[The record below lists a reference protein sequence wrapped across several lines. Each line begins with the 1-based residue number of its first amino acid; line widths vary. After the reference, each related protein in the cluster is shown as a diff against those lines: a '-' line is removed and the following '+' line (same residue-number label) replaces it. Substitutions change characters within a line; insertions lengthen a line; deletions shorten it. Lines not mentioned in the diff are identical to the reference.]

1 MTRDPPATLDEPDS
15 DLEVIQK
22 LRAEIE
28 WLTAALARLTADNER
43 TRALVQDLSVTRDT
57 AVNMKLERDAEIE
70 RLRIIA
76 ADYQALLHRS
86 NEIDDANERLRIIAA
101 PEPAPY
107 YEGWHDGF
115 ESRDS
120 EIGELRAEVERLKA
134 EVTETRETCSELRLF
149 DLAEIERLRAA
160 SQRALDHYDMRSELY
175 TNDADVAAGMVD
187 ILSAILEPKPQ
198 WTAEDRER
206 ERHLIEE
213 AAAQPASYHL
223 HEITKLEAE
232 VERLRAEAADRTKK
246 VESLWAL
253 SDARGAE
260 IERLSEAHE
269 RIVKWSHA
277 YPLTIFPEPDLKKAR
292 ELLEAGGMTLDAISA
307 DAMRHV
313 ITQVAKI
320 SSAALEAKP

>member
-57 AVNMKLERDAEIE
+57 AVNMKLERDAEI
-70 RLRIIA
+70 
-76 ADYQALLHRS
+76 
-86 NEIDDANERLRIIAA
+86 ERLRIIAA

-213 AAAQPASYHL
+213 AAAQPGSYHL

-269 RIVKWSHA
+269 WIVRLSHA

>member
-57 AVNMKLERDAEIE
+57 AVNMKLERDAEI
-70 RLRIIA
+70 
-76 ADYQALLHRS
+76 
-86 NEIDDANERLRIIAA
+86 ERLRIIAA

>member
-57 AVNMKLERDAEIE
+57 AVNMKLERDAEI
-70 RLRIIA
+70 
-76 ADYQALLHRS
+76 
-86 NEIDDANERLRIIAA
+86 ERLRIIAA

-213 AAAQPASYHL
+213 AAAQPGSYHL

>member
-57 AVNMKLERDAEIE
+57 AVNMKLERDAEI
-70 RLRIIA
+70 
-76 ADYQALLHRS
+76 
-86 NEIDDANERLRIIAA
+86 ERLRIIAA

-269 RIVKWSHA
+269 WIVRLSHA

>member
-1 MTRDPPATLDEPDS
+1 
-15 DLEVIQK
+15 
-22 LRAEIE
+22 
-28 WLTAALARLTADNER
+28 
-43 TRALVQDLSVTRDT
+43 
-57 AVNMKLERDAEIE
+57 VNMKLERDAEI
-70 RLRIIA
+70 
-76 ADYQALLHRS
+76 
-86 NEIDDANERLRIIAA
+86 ERLRIIAA

-269 RIVKWSHA
+269 WIVRLSHA

>member
-22 LRAEIE
+22 LRAENDR
-28 WLTAALARLTADNER
+28 LTAALARLTADNER

-57 AVNMKLERDAEIE
+57 AVNMKLERDAEI
-70 RLRIIA
+70 
-76 ADYQALLHRS
+76 
-86 NEIDDANERLRIIAA
+86 ERLRIIAA

-269 RIVKWSHA
+269 WIVRLSHA

>member
-57 AVNMKLERDAEIE
+57 AVNMKLERDAEI
-70 RLRIIA
+70 
-76 ADYQALLHRS
+76 
-86 NEIDDANERLRIIAA
+86 ERLRIIAA

-198 WTAEDRER
+198 WTEDRER

-260 IERLSEAHE
+260 IERLSKAHE

>member
-28 WLTAALARLTADNER
+28 QLRAALARLTADNER

-57 AVNMKLERDAEIE
+57 AVNMKLERDAEI
-70 RLRIIA
+70 
-76 ADYQALLHRS
+76 
-86 NEIDDANERLRIIAA
+86 ERLRIIAA

-213 AAAQPASYHL
+213 AAAQPGSYHL

-269 RIVKWSHA
+269 WIVRLSHA

>member
-57 AVNMKLERDAEIE
+57 AVNMKLERDAEI
-70 RLRIIA
+70 
-76 ADYQALLHRS
+76 
-86 NEIDDANERLRIIAA
+86 ERLRIIAA

-213 AAAQPASYHL
+213 AVAQPASYHL

-269 RIVKWSHA
+269 WIVRLSHA

>member
-28 WLTAALARLTADNER
+28 QLRAALARLTADNER

-57 AVNMKLERDAEIE
+57 AVNMKLERDAEI
-70 RLRIIA
+70 
-76 ADYQALLHRS
+76 
-86 NEIDDANERLRIIAA
+86 ERLRIIAA

-269 RIVKWSHA
+269 WIVRLSHA